1 LSVTVTGIR
10 ALSQRSR
17 IVSEGAKMKRH
28 IPELL
33 IATMLMLFSTAL
45 AAAEDI
51 ERLTGKDSG
60 RPRAFTVDGP
70 WMMDWSTR
78 SEFPMLASFEMR
90 LYDGES
96 GNYIGMIAE
105 LKGTGSGLKLFE
117 EAGTFQIVIVATSS
131 EWDISIR
138 EVSREQAAVMK
149 RRAEGAPSM
158 LDSARRAGRFLPEDS
173 FESWRP
179 EGNDTLLLFSNG
191 YPGWRV
197 SFSPSCP
204 GLESATSLSFV
215 MTSGDGMGQYDSILL
230 EDGARCYFASVTPS
244 GLH

>member
-1 LSVTVTGIR
+1 
-10 ALSQRSR
+10 
-17 IVSEGAKMKRH
+17 MKRH
-28 IPELL
+28 IPEFL
-33 IATMLMLFSTAL
+33 IATILMLFSTAL

-60 RPRAFTVDGP
+60 RPPAFTVDGP

-96 GNYIGMIAE
+96 GNYIGMVAE

-117 EAGTFQIVIVATSS
+117 EAGTFQIVVVATSS

-138 EVSREQAAVMK
+138 EVSKEQAAVMK
-149 RRAEGAPSM
+149 RRAEAEPSM
-158 LDSARRAGRFLPEDS
+158 LDSARRASRLVPEDS

-179 EGNDTLLLFSNG
+179 EGNDTLLLFDDG
-191 YPGWRV
+191 YPGWRI

-204 GLESATSLSFV
+204 GLESATVLSFV

-230 EDGARCYFASVTPS
+230 EDGTRCYFTSVTP
-244 GLH
+244 GRLQ

>member
-1 LSVTVTGIR
+1 
-10 ALSQRSR
+10 
-17 IVSEGAKMKRH
+17 MKRH

-33 IATMLMLFSTAL
+33 IAAVLMLFSTAL
-45 AAAEDI
+45 VAAEDI

-60 RPRAFTVDGP
+60 RPPAFTVDGP

-96 GNYIGMIAE
+96 GNYIGMVAE

-138 EVSREQAAVMK
+138 EVSKEQAEVMK

-158 LDSARRAGRFLPEDS
+158 LDAARRAGRFLPEDS

-179 EGNDTLLLFSNG
+179 EGNDTLLLFGNG

-230 EDGARCYFASVTPS
+230 EDGTRCYFTSVIPS